1 MNGKLTPVVLVVAA
15 LSIIVGLNAVFT
27 VDEREFAIKLRLGEI
42 IRSDYTAGLHL
53 KTPFIN
59 NVQKFEKRIQTLDAR
74 PERFLTVEK
83 KNVIVDFFVKWRVD
97 RPERFYTSTR
107 GDSNTANALLL
118 RIIQD
123 GLRSEFGKRTIQEA
137 VSGERAQIMNI
148 LTRDA
153 NDKAQELG
161 VSVVDVRVK
170 RIDLPQDVS
179 ESVYQRM
186 EAERARVARQLRA
199 EGAEQAERIRADA
212 DRQRT
217 VLLAE
222 AHRESETIRGQGDA
236 LAANTYAQAFNRN
249 AEFYSFYR
257 SLEAYRNAIGQ
268 ERDLM
273 LLEPDSEFFKYLKNP
288 QRR

>member
-1 MNGKLTPVVLVVAA
+1 MNGKLSPVLLVIVA
-15 LSIIVGLNAVFT
+15 LGLIVGLNAVFT
-27 VDEREFAIKLRLGEI
+27 VDEREYAIKLRLGEI
-42 IRSDYTAGLHL
+42 IRSDYEPGLHF

-107 GDSNTANALLL
+107 GDTSTANALLL

-148 LTRDA
+148 LARDA
-153 NDKAQELG
+153 DQKARELG
-161 VSVVDVRVK
+161 LTVVDVRVK

-236 LAANTYAQAFNRN
+236 LAADTYAKAFNRN

-268 ERDLM
+268 QRDLM
-273 LLEPDSEFFKYLKNP
+273 LLAPDSEFFKYLKNP
-288 QRR
+288 ERR